1 MIFTV
6 IKGRLMTQSAVL
18 IYPHQLYKNHPA
30 IHKDRLHILVE
41 DLLYFRDSRYPMRY
55 HKQKLMLHRAS
66 MKRYADEV
74 LGAGRYQYQ
83 YIDHK
88 EIDDRLGYV
97 FETLANDGITE
108 IHVADPTDYLLER
121 RIRGYC
127 KQYTLNLH
135 WYDSPNFV
143 TPKETLLSFWGDKDE
158 HDYFQTDFYIW
169 QRKRLNILLTKD
181 GDPIGGKW
189 TYDSDN
195 RKKLKKDVV
204 LPDAPPTF
212 DNEYVQEARKYVET
226 HFSEHI
232 GDTENFI
239 YPTNHTEAKAYLET
253 FMAHKMQDYG
263 TYQDAITNRD
273 PFLFHSLLSSS
284 INSGL
289 LDPMEVIDSALAYYD
304 ENNDARLASV
314 EGFIRQIIGWR
325 EFMRAVYIKDGTT
338 QRKDNFWRH
347 NRALSSAWY
356 DGTLGIAPVD
366 DAIQKAKKYAY
377 NHHIERLMLVG
388 NLMLLSEVH
397 PDEVYRWFMDM
408 FIDAYDWVMVPNVYG
423 MSQYADGGLIT
434 TKPYISSSN
443 YVRKMSDYKKGDWCD
458 TWDGLYWCFIAKHDD
473 FFKNNPRLAM
483 MTSHLKRMS
492 DEKFETHQQN
502 AESFLKL

>member
-1 MIFTV
+1 
-6 IKGRLMTQSAVL
+6 MTTSAVL
-18 IYPHQLYKNHPA
+18 IYPHQLYEKHPA
-30 IHKDRLHILVE
+30 IHKDHLHLLIE
-41 DLLYFRDSRYPMRY
+41 DLLYFKDSRYPMRY

-74 LGAGRYQYQ
+74 LGAGRYQYR
-83 YIDHK
+83 YIEHQ

-97 FETLANDGITE
+97 FKMLADEGITT

-121 RIRGYC
+121 RIRRYC
-127 KQYTLNLH
+127 KQYQLTLK

-143 TPKETLLSFWGDKDE
+143 TSKATLLSFWDDKDA

-169 QRKRLNILLTKD
+169 QRKRLGLLLTD
-181 GDPIGGKW
+181 EGAPIGGKW

-195 RKKLKKDVV
+195 RQKLKKDVTV
-204 LPDAPPTF
+204 PDAPSDF
-212 DNEYVQEARKYVET
+212 DNAYIQEARQYVET
-226 HFSEHI
+226 HFSDHV
-232 GDTENFI
+232 GQTDHFI
-239 YPTNHTEAKAYLET
+239 YPTNHAEAKTYLDD
-253 FMAHKMQDYG
+253 FMAQKMDDYG
-263 TYQDAITNRD
+263 TYQDAITNRA

-289 LDPMEVIDSALAYYD
+289 LNPMQVVEAALAYYD
-304 ENNDARLASV
+304 ENDQARLASV

-338 QRKDNFWRH
+338 QRRDNFWGN
-347 NRALSSAWY
+347 NRDLSSAWY
-356 DGTLGIAPVD
+356 EGTFGIPPID
-366 DAIQKAKKYAY
+366 DAIQKAQTYAY

-388 NLMLLSEVH
+388 NLMLLSEIH

-458 TWDGLYWCFIAKHDD
+458 TWDGLYWRFIAKHED
-473 FFKNNPRLAM
+473 FFKSNPRLAM

-492 DEKFETHQQN
+492 DETFEAHQKHANKFLER
-502 AESFLKL
+502 